1 MSSNSQDLIP
11 EQQPTSGESVSDVKE
26 EEIDFSVVDALPPQ
40 KNIDDEKLTNIK
52 EKDDDDD
59 DLKKEKKIKQKKQ
72 KDKATTVSFFKLFRF
87 ATPLDIIFMVVG
99 SIASLA
105 LGAAIPVMT
114 ILFAG
119 FINTF
124 FVFVLQQNTCYPE
137 CRAAAEQQL
146 DDGVRN
152 YALQFIGLGVA
163 VFAAGYLQMCLWMIA
178 GERQANRLRSLYYS
192 AILRQDITFFD
203 TVSTGD
209 VTTRI
214 SGDISL
220 FQEGISEKVGQ
231 ILQYAATFFGGFIIG
246 FIKGW
251 KLTLVLCTV
260 FPLMAAAGGFMA
272 RALSRGTSEG
282 QDAYAAA
289 GGVAEQVFS
298 GIRTVTA
305 FGGQKREIERY
316 TEQLRRAYNLGK
328 RKAYVSG
335 AGLGVLT
342 FIMFGC
348 YGLAFWYGSI
358 LVVNHETTGP
368 DILNVFFAVFIG
380 AFSVGNAA
388 PHFTAV
394 SNSMGAAAKLFE
406 VIDRVPII
414 DSTSSN
420 GQIIQKSSSQGRIEF
435 KNVSFHY
442 PTRPDVQIL
451 KNFNLIIEPGQTV
464 ALVGSSGSG
473 KSTII
478 SLLERFYDPI
488 NGSILL
494 DGIDIKDINIKSLRR
509 QIGLVGQ
516 EPVLFAESIKVNIGW
531 GGDPM
536 ESEPNLSDIMDACKK
551 SNAHDFIDELPK
563 KYDTVVG
570 EKGSLLSGGQKQRI
584 AIARA
589 LIKDP
594 RILLL
599 DEATSALDT
608 ESERLVQEALD
619 KAATNRTS
627 IIIAHRLS
635 TIKHADKIVVM
646 KKGEIVEIGQHD
658 ELISKQGVYFG
669 LVRAQELETKKTEK
683 KTDEDDEDEELSSS
697 SNEDTSVIIDEKKH
711 KLHLRKIS
719 TKGSTIKSIKTD
731 EEIIKEDTE
740 KKLLQKTPLARVFKL
755 CKPEYGLMFIGCIGA
770 AVNGSVMPLFSL
782 VFSSILDAFSRTDQ
796 LDQLQK
802 AANFWSM
809 CFAIL
814 AVVSFLA
821 NFAQLSMFML
831 SGERLTKRL
840 RKLTFEALMRQEI
853 AYFDDEKNGTGV
865 LTSKLA
871 VDATKVEGL
880 SGGLMGT
887 VIQNLCSLT
896 LGFGL
901 AFGFG
906 WKLTLVILAA
916 SPAVVI
922 AGFLEMRAMTGFGSK
937 TRAAYEGTGQ
947 IVQQSVSN
955 MRTIAALTRE
965 ETFKNTYQDALKEP
979 HKIAIKG
986 SLLSS
991 FGFGTSQGILY
1002 FIWSLAFWYGSK
1014 LVETGEYDLQR
1025 MLRVMF
1031 AVVFTAVSLG
1041 QMSTFAPDVAK
1052 AKVAALS
1059 IFEILDRKSLINPT
1073 DNEGKDRPAPV
1084 LGDSSFHSVHF
1095 KYPARPNV
1103 PILRGLDLSIYSGKT
1118 IALVGSSGSGKS
1130 TVISLLLRFYD
1141 ADSGEIE
1148 VEGVNLKQWN
1158 LEYLRANMALV
1169 GQEPVLFDLTI
1180 EQNIAYGK
1188 EGCTREEIE
1197 EAAKEANI
1205 HNFITSLPDG
1215 YDTRVGEKGTQLSG
1229 GQKQRVAIAR
1239 ALIRSPK
1246 ILLLDE
1252 ATSALDSE
1260 SEKVVQNALN
1270 KASKGRTT
1278 LTIAHRLSTI
1288 QNADLILVCKK
1299 GKIVESGKHF
1309 DLINQK
1315 GLYYELV
1322 NKQTLIKKND

>member
-1 MSSNSQDLIP
+1 MSTNSQDLTP
-11 EQQPTSGESVSDVKE
+11 EPQSTSDDLASLPTNDIKE
-26 EEIDFSVVDALPPQ
+26 EDIDFSV
-40 KNIDDEKLTNIK
+40 
-52 EKDDDDD
+52 
-59 DLKKEKKIKQKKQ
+59 
-72 KDKATTVSFFKLFRF
+72 
-87 ATPLDIIFMVVG
+87 
-99 SIASLA
+99 A
-105 LGAAIPVMT
+105 LGSAIPVMT
-114 ILFAG
+114 ILFAD
-119 FINTF
+119 FLNSF
-124 FVFVLQQNTCYPE
+124 FAFQLQKFTCFPS
-137 CRAAAEQQL
+137 CKDSAEQDL
-146 DDGVRN
+146 DYSVRTN
-152 YALQFIGLGVA
+152 AFHFLILGALVFIV
-163 VFAAGYLQMCLWMIA
+163 GYLQMSLWMIA
-178 GERQANRLRSLYYS
+178 GERQANRLRLIYYS
-192 AILRQDITFFD
+192 SILRQDITFFD

-214 SGDISL
+214 SGDIAL

-231 ILQYAATFFGGFIIG
+231 VLQYAATFFGGFIIG

-251 KLTLVLCTV
+251 KLTLVLCAV
-260 FPLMAAAGGFMA
+260 FPLMATAGGFMA
-272 RALSRGTSEG
+272 KALSKGTSEG

-298 GIRTVTA
+298 GIRTVVA
-305 FGGQKREIERY
+305 FGGQKLEVERY
-316 TEQLRRAYNLGK
+316 TAQLERAYIMG
-328 RKAYVSG
+328 RKKALVSG
-335 AGLGVLT
+335 L
-342 FIMFGC
+342 
-348 YGLAFWYGSI
+348 
-358 LVVNHETTGP
+358 
-368 DILNVFFAVFIG
+368 

-388 PHFTAV
+388 PHLTAI
-394 SNSMGAAAKLFE
+394 SNAMGAAAKLFE
-406 VIDRVPII
+406 VIDRIPTI
-414 DSTSSN
+414 DSTSPN
-420 GQIIQKSSSQGRIEF
+420 GQIVQKSSSQGRIEF
-435 KNVSFHY
+435 KNVSFNY
-442 PTRPDVQIL
+442 PTRPDVQVL

-473 KSTII
+473 KSTIVN
-478 SLLERFYDPI
+478 LLERFYDPTS
-488 NGSILL
+488 GTILL
-494 DGIDIKDINIKSLRR
+494 DDVDIKNINIKSLRR

-516 EPVLFAESIKVNIGW
+516 EPVLFAKSIKVNVGW

-536 ESEPNLSDIMDACKK
+536 ESEPTLDDIIEACKK

-563 KYDTVVG
+563 KYDTIVG

-589 LIKDP
+589 LIKNP
-594 RILLL
+594 QILLL

-619 KAATNRTS
+619 NAATNRTS

-635 TIKHADKIVVM
+635 TIKHADKIIVM
-646 KKGEIVEIGQHD
+646 KKGEIVETGRHD
-658 ELISKQGVYFG
+658 ELIAKQGVYFG
-669 LVRAQELETKKTEK
+669 LVQAQELETKKNEK
-683 KTDEDDEDEELSSS
+683 R
-697 SNEDTSVIIDEKKH
+697 H

-719 TKGSTIKSIKTD
+719 TRGSTIKSIKTD
-731 EEIIKEDTE
+731 DEIIKEE
-740 KKLLQKTPLARVFKL
+740 MKKKLLQKMPLARVFRM
-755 CKPEYGLMFIGCIGA
+755 CKPEYGLMLIGCVG
-770 AVNGSVMPLFSL
+770 
-782 VFSSILDAFSRTDQ
+782 
-796 LDQLQK
+796 
-802 AANFWSM
+802 
-809 CFAIL
+809 
-814 AVVSFLA
+814 
-821 NFAQLSMFML
+821 MFML

-840 RKLTFEALMRQEI
+840 RKLTFEALLKQEI

-887 VIQNLCSLT
+887 LIQNSFNLT
-896 LGFGL
+896 VGFGL

-922 AGFLEMRAMTGFGSK
+922 AGFLEMRAMTGF
-937 TRAAYEGTGQ
+937 AYEGTGQ

-965 ETFKNTYQDALKEP
+965 ETFKTIYQNAIREP

-1002 FIWSLAFWYGSK
+1002 FIWALSFWYGAQ
-1014 LVETGEYDLQR
+1014 LVKSGEYDLQQ
-1025 MLRVMF
+1025 MLRVLF

-1041 QMSTFAPDVAK
+1041 QMSTFAPDIVK

-1059 IFEILDRKSLINPT
+1059 IFEILDRKSLIDPT
-1073 DNEGKDRPAPV
+1073 DNEGKERPAPI

-1095 KYPARPNV
+1095 NYPARPDI
-1103 PILRGLDLSIYSGKT
+1103 PILRGLDMSIYSGKT

-1130 TVISLLLRFYD
+1130 TVVSLLLRFYD
-1141 ADSGEIE
+1141 INSGEIE
-1148 VEGVNLKQWN
+1148 VEGVNVKQWN

-1180 EQNIAYGK
+1180 EENIAYGK
-1188 EGCTREEIE
+1188 EGCTKEEVE

-1205 HNFITSLPDG
+1205 HNFIISLPDG
-1215 YDTRVGEKGTQLSG
+1215 YNTRVGEKGTQLSG

-1322 NKQTLIKKND
+1322 NKQTLMTKKKD

>member
-40 KNIDDEKLTNIK
+40 KNVDDEKSTNIK
-52 EKDDDDD
+52 EEEDDD

-72 KDKATTVSFFKLFRF
+72 KDKAATVSFFKLFRF

-124 FVFVLQQNTCYPE
+124 FVFVYQQNTCYQE
-137 CRAAAEQQL
+137 CKTVAEQQL
-146 DDGVRN
+146 DASVRD

-231 ILQYAATFFGGFIIG
+231 ILQYAATFCGGFIIG

-251 KLTLVLCTV
+251 KLTLVLCAV

-272 RALSRGTSEG
+272 SALSKGTSE
-282 QDAYAAA
+282 DAYAAA
-289 GGVAEQVFS
+289 GSVAEQVFS

-316 TEQLRRAYNLGK
+316 TEQLRRAYNFGK
-328 RKAYVSG
+328 RKACVNG

-342 FIMFGC
+342 FIMLGC

-358 LVVNHETTGP
+358 LIVNHETTGP
-368 DILNVFFAVFIG
+368 EILNVFFAVFIG
-380 AFSVGNAA
+380 AFSIGNAA

-420 GQIIQKSSSQGRIEF
+420 GQILQKSSSQGRIEF

-494 DGIDIKDINIKSLRR
+494 DGVDIKDINIKSLRR

-536 ESEPNLSDIMDACKK
+536 APAPNLSDIIDACKK

-658 ELISKQGVYFG
+658 ELIAKQGVYFG

-683 KTDEDDEDEELSSS
+683 KTVDDDDDNDELSSS

-711 KLHLRKIS
+711 KLHLRKMS

-731 EEIIKEDTE
+731 EEIIKEETE
-740 KKLLQKTPLARVFKL
+740 KKLLQKMPLARVFRL

-770 AVNGSVMPLFSL
+770 AVNGSVTPLFSL
-782 VFSSILDAFSRTDQ
+782 VFSSILDDFSRTDQ
-796 LDQLQK
+796 LDELQK
-802 AANFWSM
+802 SANFWSM
-809 CFAIL
+809 CFALL

-896 LGFGL
+896 LGFVSIIN
-901 AFGFG
+901 
-906 WKLTLVILAA
+906 T
-916 SPAVVI
+916 
-922 AGFLEMRAMTGFGSK
+922 

-1041 QMSTFAPDVAK
+1041 QMSTFAPDIAK

-1130 TVISLLLRFYD
+1130 TVISLLQRFYD

-1148 VEGVNLKQWN
+1148 VEGVNVKQWN
-1158 LEYLRANMALV
+1158 LEYLRTNMALV

-1270 KASKGRTT
+1270 KASKGSCRTT

-1288 QNADLILVCKK
+1288 QNADLILVCKN

>member
-1 MSSNSQDLIP
+1 
-11 EQQPTSGESVSDVKE
+11 
-26 EEIDFSVVDALPPQ
+26 
-40 KNIDDEKLTNIK
+40 
-52 EKDDDDD
+52 
-59 DLKKEKKIKQKKQ
+59 
-72 KDKATTVSFFKLFRF
+72 F

-124 FVFVLQQNTCYPE
+124 FVFVYQQNTCYLE
-137 CRAAAEQQL
+137 CKTVAEQQL
-146 DDGVRN
+146 DASVRD

-178 GERQANRLRSLYYS
+178 GEH
-192 AILRQDITFFD
+192 ITFFD

-231 ILQYAATFFGGFIIG
+231 ILQYAATFCGGFIIG

-251 KLTLVLCTV
+251 KLTLVLCAV

-272 RALSRGTSEG
+272 SALSKGTSEG

-289 GGVAEQVFS
+289 GSVAEQVFS

-316 TEQLRRAYNLGK
+316 TEQLRRAYNFGK
-328 RKAYVSG
+328 RKACVNG

-342 FIMFGC
+342 FIMLGC

-358 LVVNHETTGP
+358 LLVNHETTGP
-368 DILNVFFAVFIG
+368 EILNVFFAVFIG
-380 AFSVGNAA
+380 AFTIGNAA

-394 SNSMGAAAKLFE
+394 SNSVGAAAKLFE
-406 VIDRVPII
+406 VIDRVPTI
-414 DSTSSN
+414 DSTSPN

-494 DGIDIKDINIKSLRR
+494 DGVDVKDINIKSLRR

-536 ESEPNLSDIMDACKK
+536 APAPNLSDIIDACKK

-646 KKGEIVEIGQHD
+646 EKGEIVEIGQHD
-658 ELISKQGVYFG
+658 ELIAKQ
-669 LVRAQELETKKTEK
+669 
-683 KTDEDDEDEELSSS
+683 
-697 SNEDTSVIIDEKKH
+697 DTSVIIDEKKH
-711 KLHLRKIS
+711 KLHLRKMS

-731 EEIIKEDTE
+731 EEIIKEETE
-740 KKLLQKTPLARVFKL
+740 KKLLQKMPLARVFRL

-770 AVNGSVMPLFSL
+770 A
-782 VFSSILDAFSRTDQ
+782 
-796 LDQLQK
+796 
-802 AANFWSM
+802 
-809 CFAIL
+809 
-814 AVVSFLA
+814 
-821 NFAQLSMFML
+821 
-831 SGERLTKRL
+831 
-840 RKLTFEALMRQEI
+840 
-853 AYFDDEKNGTGV
+853 
-865 LTSKLA
+865 
-871 VDATKVEGL
+871 
-880 SGGLMGT
+880 
-887 VIQNLCSLT
+887 
-896 LGFGL
+896 
-901 AFGFG
+901 
-906 WKLTLVILAA
+906 
-916 SPAVVI
+916 
-922 AGFLEMRAMTGFGSK
+922 
-937 TRAAYEGTGQ
+937 
-947 IVQQSVSN
+947 
-955 MRTIAALTRE
+955 
-965 ETFKNTYQDALKEP
+965 
-979 HKIAIKG
+979 
-986 SLLSS
+986 
-991 FGFGTSQGILY
+991 
-1002 FIWSLAFWYGSK
+1002 
-1014 LVETGEYDLQR
+1014 
-1025 MLRVMF
+1025 
-1031 AVVFTAVSLG
+1031 
-1041 QMSTFAPDVAK
+1041 
-1052 AKVAALS
+1052 
-1059 IFEILDRKSLINPT
+1059 
-1073 DNEGKDRPAPV
+1073 
-1084 LGDSSFHSVHF
+1084 
-1095 KYPARPNV
+1095 
-1103 PILRGLDLSIYSGKT
+1103 
-1118 IALVGSSGSGKS
+1118 
-1130 TVISLLLRFYD
+1130 
-1141 ADSGEIE
+1141 
-1148 VEGVNLKQWN
+1148 
-1158 LEYLRANMALV
+1158 
-1169 GQEPVLFDLTI
+1169 
-1180 EQNIAYGK
+1180 
-1188 EGCTREEIE
+1188 
-1197 EAAKEANI
+1197 
-1205 HNFITSLPDG
+1205 
-1215 YDTRVGEKGTQLSG
+1215 
-1229 GQKQRVAIAR
+1229 
-1239 ALIRSPK
+1239 
-1246 ILLLDE
+1246 
-1252 ATSALDSE
+1252 
-1260 SEKVVQNALN
+1260 
-1270 KASKGRTT
+1270 
-1278 LTIAHRLSTI
+1278 
-1288 QNADLILVCKK
+1288 
-1299 GKIVESGKHF
+1299 
-1309 DLINQK
+1309 
-1315 GLYYELV
+1315 
-1322 NKQTLIKKND
+1322 

>member
-11 EQQPTSGESVSDVKE
+11 EQQPTS
-26 EEIDFSVVDALPPQ
+26 
-40 KNIDDEKLTNIK
+40 
-52 EKDDDDD
+52 
-59 DLKKEKKIKQKKQ
+59 
-72 KDKATTVSFFKLFRF
+72 
-87 ATPLDIIFMVVG
+87 
-99 SIASLA
+99 
-105 LGAAIPVMT
+105 GAAIPVMT

-178 GERQANRLRSLYYS
+178 GERQANVN
-192 AILRQDITFFD
+192 ITFFD

-406 VIDRVPII
+406 VIDRVPLI

-658 ELISKQGVYFG
+658 ELISKQ
-669 LVRAQELETKKTEK
+669 
-683 KTDEDDEDEELSSS
+683 
-697 SNEDTSVIIDEKKH
+697 DEKKH

-922 AGFLEMRAMTGFGSK
+922 AGFLEMRAMTGF
-937 TRAAYEGTGQ
+937 AYEGTGQ